1 MASKAKT
8 VLLLKAKDSEIT
20 PDPETHLIH
29 ILRNLRNVAFLH
41 QLFPPPRT
49 VRAVH
54 RACFFEDIDISKW
67 AEKKNFAVGE
77 ATSKIA
83 ASLLQL
89 NTLGKETGNAKQLC
103 RLIVSSGVDNFPKP
117 LLLPCSQK
125 NRGAITTFL
134 TENDFQVTSVM
145 CYRTECN
152 PKMKECFENLIISQ
166 GIPNI
171 IVFFSPSGVEFSCEI
186 IKAFSET
193 PQCIAVGPT
202 TEQAILEANLNLCKV
217 SREPNPDCILEAVKS
232 LM

>member
-20 PDPETHLIH
+20 PDPENPPDPYIEKLKECGISASIIPTLEFTFINDG
-29 ILRNLRNVAFLH
+29 ILQHFLSRPDDFDG
-41 QLFPPPRT
+41 LMFTSPRT

-54 RACFFEDIDISKW
+54 RVCFFQDIDISKW

-83 ASLLQL
+83 
-89 NTLGKETGNAKQLC
+89 
-103 RLIVSSGVDNFPKP
+103 GVDNFPKP
-117 LLLPCSQK
+117 LLLPCGQK
-125 NRGAITTFL
+125 NRAAITTFL

-171 IVFFSPSGVEFSCEI
+171 IVFFSPSGVKLTCEI

-217 SREPNPDCILEAVKS
+217 SENQIQVVYLK
-232 LM
+232 L